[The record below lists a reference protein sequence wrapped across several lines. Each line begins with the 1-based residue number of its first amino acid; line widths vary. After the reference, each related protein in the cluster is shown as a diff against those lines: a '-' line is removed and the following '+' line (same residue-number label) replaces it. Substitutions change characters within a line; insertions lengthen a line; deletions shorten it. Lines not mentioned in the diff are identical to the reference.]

1 MKMKTGCAF
10 MHDRLN
16 EYVVASLNVDASPI
30 VCQQHVLWFQE
41 SYLLHTKKDWGLM
54 RQVKHEC

>member
-16 EYVVASLNVDASPI
+16 EYGVALLNVDALPI
-30 VCQQHVLWFQE
+30 VCQQHVLCFKRATCCIPKWIGV
-41 SYLLHTKKDWGLM
+41 SCSK
-54 RQVKHEC
+54 